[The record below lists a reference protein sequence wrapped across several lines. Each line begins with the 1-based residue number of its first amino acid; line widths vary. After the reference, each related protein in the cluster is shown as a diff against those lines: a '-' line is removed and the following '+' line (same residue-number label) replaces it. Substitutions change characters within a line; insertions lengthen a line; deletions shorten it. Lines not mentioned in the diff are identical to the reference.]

1 MLFAE
6 SYLELEMDTEDK
18 KNILPPSQSSQE
30 EDGADDSITL
40 TVQDQAGGEVSFK
53 IKRKTPFRK
62 LMAEYCKRKNL
73 DFKAVRFR

>member
-1 MLFAE
+1 
-6 SYLELEMDTEDK
+6 MDTDDK
-18 KNILPPSQSSQE
+18 KNILPPPQSSQE
-30 EDGADDSITL
+30 EGGADDITL